1 MSSPFLEK
9 IRSAYPSRQAIMG
22 FLNNDGTNLAAS
34 DSANSESLTSEP
46 EIVEPEAILP
56 ATREPPVSTPEST
69 ISYHTARGPTTEEA
83 SISECATNEP
93 KARELA
99 NTETSSYQPAI
110 CQPSIT
116 ITEPM
121 ASEPEKPAI
130 RFDPNGDLRLEI
142 GKDPVRY
149 MIVDSRALCRCSGKL
164 QTMLTQSSKENDDCS
179 MWTVSLP
186 GDDPAP
192 FALLLNLIHARF
204 EKIPAQ
210 VSVNQLYGVCILT
223 NKYEMTEVLR
233 PVAERWYK
241 GIQRPEIS
249 ELFFKMLFVAWELG
263 FAEDMSQ
270 MTGQIVYN
278 CWLDEDNQL
287 AIGNSWQNLTEIE
300 ALQRVPIL
308 DCIEEHRS
316 LALEVCWEECQKL
329 SETVLSFSVEGSWC
343 ESHTQRDVYLM
354 LGRMMSKAEREG
366 IIDLFSPL
374 SIFEFC
380 QSLRLSLSEL
390 ETKIRAVADF
400 VDVCG
405 WCSGVFEMV
414 DEIRSQCRRTE
425 DPLYLHH
432 LEALKAQAAKVEM
445 VPWVS
450 DSDQE

>member
-1 MSSPFLEK
+1 MSSPFLDK

-22 FLNNDGTNLAAS
+22 FLNNDGTKLAA
-34 DSANSESLTSEP
+34 SESLTSEP

-56 ATREPPVSTPEST
+56 ASREPPVSTPEST
-69 ISYHTARGPTTEEA
+69 ISYYTARGPTAEEA
-83 SISECATNEP
+83 SISECAANEP
-93 KARELA
+93 KTRELA
-99 NTETSSYQPAI
+99 ITEASSHEPAS
-110 CQPSIT
+110 CEPSIT

-121 ASEPEKPAI
+121 ASEPEKPTI

-149 MIVDSRALCRCSGKL
+149 MVVDSRALCRFSGKL
-164 QTMLTQSSKENDDCS
+164 QTMLTQSSKENDGGS

-186 GDDPAP
+186 EDDPAP

-210 VSVNQLYGVCILT
+210 VSINQLYGVCILT
-223 NKYEMTEVLR
+223 NKYKMTEVLR
-233 PVAERWYK
+233 PVADRWYK
-241 GIQRPEIS
+241 AIQRPDMS

-263 FAEDMSQ
+263 FAEDLSQ

-287 AIGNSWQNLTEIE
+287 AISNSWRNLAEIE

-329 SETVLSFSVEGSWC
+329 SEMVLLFSIEGRWC
-343 ESHTQRDVYLM
+343 DDQHTQRDIYLM

-380 QSLRLSLSEL
+380 QSLRLSLREL
-390 ETKIRAVADF
+390 ETKIRAVAEF

-445 VPWVS
+445 MPWVS